1 MDNIK
6 DEEETKKELLER
18 KKYKLKKYAEKYHTH
33 EKLLIAS
40 TTRKTIRYI
49 ERTIVNI
56 PNKHTVLK
64 NKIIE
69 SCYSILENVYRANI
83 FQDIEDKK
91 EIIVNINILNFYL
104 EEALRKELI
113 TSKKFESY
121 VKHLIEIDKMTRSWF
136 NYEEKK

>member
-1 MDNIK
+1 MDDIK
-6 DEEETKKELLER
+6 KEEETKELSER

-56 PNKHTVLK
+56 PNKHMVLK

-69 SCYSILENVYRANI
+69 SCYSILKNVYRANI
-83 FQDIEDKK
+83 FQDIDDKK
-91 EIIVNINILNFYL
+91 EIIVNINMLNFYL

>member
-6 DEEETKKELLER
+6 DEEEIKKELSER

-56 PNKHTVLK
+56 PNKHMVLK

-69 SCYSILENVYRANI
+69 SCYSILENAYRANI
-83 FQDIEDKK
+83 FQDIDDKK
-91 EIIVNINILNFYL
+91 EIIVNINMLNFYL

>member
-6 DEEETKKELLER
+6 DEEEIKKELSER

-56 PNKHTVLK
+56 PNKHMVLK

-69 SCYSILENVYRANI
+69 SCYSILENAYRANI
-83 FQDIEDKK
+83 FQDIDDKK
-91 EIIVNINILNFYL
+91 EIIVNINMLNFYL
-104 EEALRKELI
+104 EEALRKKLI

>member
-6 DEEETKKELLER
+6 DEEEIKKELSER

-56 PNKHTVLK
+56 PNKHMVLK

-83 FQDIEDKK
+83 FQDIDDKK
-91 EIIVNINILNFYL
+91 EIIVNINMLNFYL

-113 TSKKFESY
+113 TSKKFERY

>member
-6 DEEETKKELLER
+6 DEEEIKKELSER

-56 PNKHTVLK
+56 PNKHMVLK

-69 SCYSILENVYRANI
+69 SCYLILENIYRANI

-91 EIIVNINILNFYL
+91 EIIVNINMLNFYL
-104 EEALRKELI
+104 EEALRKEQI

>member
-6 DEEETKKELLER
+6 DEEEIKKELSER

-56 PNKHTVLK
+56 PNKHMVLK

-69 SCYSILENVYRANI
+69 SCYSILKNVYRANI
-83 FQDIEDKK
+83 FQDIDDKK
-91 EIIVNINILNFYL
+91 EIIVNINMLNFYL

>member
-1 MDNIK
+1 MDDIK
-6 DEEETKKELLER
+6 KEEETKELSER

-56 PNKHTVLK
+56 PNKHMVLK

-83 FQDIEDKK
+83 FQDIDDKK
-91 EIIVNINILNFYL
+91 EIIVNINMLNFYL

>member
-91 EIIVNINILNFYL
+91 EIIVNINMPNFYL